1 MSYSWPY
8 LLKKKCLTLD
18 KFNLLLAR
26 KKIKQ
31 CIHGTVRTSI
41 AELVYTLIVDLCI
54 QLCIHQSDYFR
65 WKTSINAKSINKQTD
80 LYIVSY
86 IK

>member
-1 MSYSWPY
+1 MRLHCY
-8 LLKKKCLTLD
+8 LCSQKSLTYINYYELQLTLFIKKKCLTLD

-41 AELVYTLIVDLCI
+41 AELVYTLIVALCI

-65 WKTSINAKSINKQTD
+65 
-80 LYIVSY
+80 
-86 IK
+86 